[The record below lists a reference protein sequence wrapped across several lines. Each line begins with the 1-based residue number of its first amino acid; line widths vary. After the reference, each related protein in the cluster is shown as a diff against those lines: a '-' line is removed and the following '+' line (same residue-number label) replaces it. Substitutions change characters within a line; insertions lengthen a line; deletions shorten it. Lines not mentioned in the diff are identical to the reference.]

1 MKKLFTIVAAALC
14 ALTVSAKETVPGFTP
29 GTLQFYN
36 TDNPG
41 NGWVWNTISTLAQG
55 EVINNGDGT
64 ADDSGVTY
72 FDASEHDYLVFQ
84 YSAATCAK
92 MKAIVQYNCKGTVG
106 QWGIEFNEGS
116 QEFVLNGNGGIMA
129 VELNADFSDK
139 VFSIALQDP
148 GTEGTVDLTDVYFAT
163 EEEYLAA
170 KAEADK
176 IEKVMALD
184 AVGGTHT
191 LAAGAWGWDAVWLND
206 TDISAF
212 NTAVIEVESV
222 IGHGKINFEAFE
234 IDLPASE
241 TAYTA
246 TADISSI
253 ASIKQ
258 YAYQNLYKIDEAS
271 EVPDG
276 ETVIKVK
283 KVYLTSKTKQE
294 VDEEIATGISDMIAA
309 PKAQNNVRYNLLGIK
324 NGAGIYIMNGKK
336 YMK

>member
-14 ALTVSAKETVPGFTP
+14 ALTVSAKETIPGFTP
-29 GTLQFYN
+29 GTLTFTN
-36 TDNPG
+36 
-41 NGWVWNTISTLAQG
+41 WSWNTISSLGQG
-55 EVINNGDGT
+55 EVINNGNGT

-72 FDASEHDYLVFQ
+72 FDASDHDYVVFE

-92 MKAIVQYNCKGTVG
+92 MKAIVQYNCKGTAG
-106 QWGIEFNEGS
+106 EWGPEFNEGS
-116 QEFVLNGNGGIMA
+116 QEFALNGNGGIMA
-129 VELNADFSDK
+129 IKLDADYSDK
-139 VFSIALQDP
+139 VYSVAMQDP
-148 GTEGTVDLTDVYFAT
+148 GTPGTVDVTDVYFAT

-176 IEKVMALD
+176 VEKVMVLD
-184 AVGGTHT
+184 EVGGTHT
-191 LAAGAWGWDAVWLND
+191 LAAGDWGWDSKWLGT
-206 TDISAF
+206 TDVSAF

-222 IGHGKINFEAFE
+222 IGHGKINFLAFD

-241 TAYTA
+241 TAYTV
-246 TADISSI
+246 TADISSV
-253 ASIKQ
+253 ASIEQ
-258 YAYQNLYKIDEAS
+258 YAYQNVYKIDEAA

-294 VDEEIATGISDMIAA
+294 VDEEIATGISNMISA

>member
-14 ALTVSAKETVPGFTP
+14 ALTVSAKETIPGFTP
-29 GTLQFYN
+29 GTLTF
-36 TDNPG
+36 G
-41 NGWVWNTISTLAQG
+41 GWSWNTISTLGQG
-55 EVINNGDGT
+55 EVINNGNGT

-72 FDASEHDYLVFQ
+72 FDASGHDYVVFE

-106 QWGIEFNEGS
+106 KYGPEFNEGS
-116 QEFVLNGNGGIMA
+116 QEFVLNVNGGIMA
-129 VELNADFSDK
+129 IELNADYSDK
-139 VFSIALQDP
+139 VYSIAMQDP
-148 GTEGTVDLTDVYFAT
+148 GTPGTVDVTDVYFAT

-176 IEKVMALD
+176 VEKVMVLD
-184 AVGGTHT
+184 EVGGTHT
-191 LAAGAWGWDAVWLND
+191 LAAGEWGWDSKWLGT

-222 IGHGKINFEAFE
+222 IGHGKINFLAFE

-241 TAYTA
+241 TAYTV
-246 TADISSI
+246 TADISSV
-253 ASIKQ
+253 ASIEQ
-258 YAYQNLYKIDEAS
+258 YAYQNVYKIDEAA

-276 ETVIKVK
+276 ETVIIVK

-294 VDEEIATGISDMIAA
+294 VDEEIATGISNMISA
-309 PKAQNNVRYNLLGIK
+309 PKAQNNVRYNLLGVK

>member
-14 ALTVSAKETVPGFTP
+14 ALTVSAKETIPGFTP
-29 GTLQFYN
+29 GTLTF
-36 TDNPG
+36 G
-41 NGWVWNTISTLAQG
+41 GWKWNTISTLGQG
-55 EVINNGDGT
+55 EVINNGNGT

-72 FDASEHDYLVFQ
+72 FDASDHDYVVFE

-92 MKAIVQYNCKGTVG
+92 MKAIVQYNCKGTAG
-106 QWGIEFNEGS
+106 EWGPEFNEGS
-116 QEFVLNGNGGIMA
+116 QEFVLNVNGGIMA
-129 VELNADFSDK
+129 IELNADYSDK
-139 VFSIALQDP
+139 VFSIAMQDP
-148 GTEGTVDLTDVYFAT
+148 GTAGTVDLTDVYFAT

-176 IEKVMALD
+176 VEKVMVLD
-184 AVGGTHT
+184 EVGGTHT
-191 LAAGAWGWDAVWLND
+191 LAAKDWGWDSKWLGT
-206 TDISAF
+206 TDVSAF

-246 TADISSI
+246 TADISSV

-258 YAYQNLYKIDEAS
+258 YAYQNLYKIDEAA

-309 PKAQNNVRYNLLGIK
+309 PKAQNNVRYNFAGQRVG
-324 NGAGIYIMNGKK
+324 NGAKMYIMNGKK

>member
-14 ALTVSAKETVPGFTP
+14 ALTVSAKETIPGFTP
-29 GTLQFYN
+29 GTLTFTN
-36 TDNPG
+36 
-41 NGWVWNTISTLAQG
+41 WSWNTISSLGQG
-55 EVINNGDGT
+55 EVINNGNGT

-72 FDASEHDYLVFQ
+72 FDASDHDYVVFE

-92 MKAIVQYNCKGTVG
+92 MKAIVQYNCKGTAG
-106 QWGIEFNEGS
+106 EWGPEFNEGS
-116 QEFVLNGNGGIMA
+116 QEFALNGNGGIMA
-129 VELNADFSDK
+129 IKLDADYSDK
-139 VFSIALQDP
+139 VYSVAMQDP
-148 GTEGTVDLTDVYFAT
+148 GTPGTVDVTDVYFAT

-176 IEKVMALD
+176 VEKVMVLD
-184 AVGGTHT
+184 EVGGTHT
-191 LAAGAWGWDAVWLND
+191 LAAGDWGWDSKWLGT
-206 TDISAF
+206 TDVSAF

-222 IGHGKINFEAFE
+222 IGHGKINFLAFD

-241 TAYTA
+241 TAYTV
-246 TADISSI
+246 TADISSV

-258 YAYQNLYKIDEAS
+258 SAYQNLYKIDEAS

-294 VDEEIATGISDMIAA
+294 VDDEIATGISDMIAA
-309 PKAQNNVRYNLLGIK
+309 PKAQNNVRYNLLGVK

>member
-14 ALTVSAKETVPGFTP
+14 ALTVSAKVTIPNFTP
-29 GTLQFYN
+29 STMTFSS
-36 TDNPG
+36 
-41 NGWVWNTISTLAQG
+41 WSWNTISTLGQG
-55 EVINNGDGT
+55 EVINNGNGT

-72 FDASEHDYLVFQ
+72 FDASDHDYVVFE

-92 MKAIVQYNCKGTVG
+92 MKAIVQYNCKGTAG
-106 QWGIEFNEGS
+106 EWGAEFNEGS
-116 QEFVLNGNGGIMA
+116 QEFVLNANGGIMA

-139 VFSIALQDP
+139 VFSIAMQDP
-148 GTEGTVDLTDVYFAT
+148 GTPGTVDVTDVYFAT

-176 IEKVMALD
+176 VEKVMVLD
-184 AVGGTHT
+184 EVGGTHT
-191 LAAGAWGWDAVWLND
+191 LAAGDWGWDSKWLD
-206 TDISAF
+206 ATDISAF

-241 TAYTA
+241 TAYTV
-246 TADISSI
+246 TADISSV
-253 ASIKQ
+253 ASIEQ
-258 YAYQNLYKIDEAS
+258 YAYQNVYKIDEAS

-294 VDEEIATGISDMIAA
+294 VDEEIATGISNMIAA
-309 PKAQNNVRYNLLGIK
+309 PEAQNNVRYNLLGVK

>member
-14 ALTVSAKETVPGFTP
+14 ALTVSAKETIPGFTP
-29 GTLQFYN
+29 GTLTF
-36 TDNPG
+36 G
-41 NGWVWNTISTLAQG
+41 GWSWNTISTLGQG
-55 EVINNGDGT
+55 EVINNGNGT

-72 FDASEHDYLVFQ
+72 FDASDHDYVVFK
-84 YSAATCAK
+84 YSTATCAK
-92 MKAIVQYNCKGTVG
+92 MKAIVQYNCKGTAG
-106 QWGIEFNEGS
+106 QWGPEFNEGS
-116 QEFVLNGNGGIMA
+116 LEFVLNVNGGIMA
-129 VELNADFSDK
+129 IKLNADYSDK
-139 VFSIALQDP
+139 VFSIAMQDP
-148 GTEGTVDLTDVYFAT
+148 GSAGTVDVTDVYFAT

-176 IEKVMALD
+176 IEKVMVLD
-184 AVGGTHT
+184 GEGGTHT
-191 LAAGAWGWDAVWLND
+191 LAAGDWGWDSKWLD
-206 TDISAF
+206 ATDISAF

-246 TADISSI
+246 TADISSV

-309 PKAQNNVRYNLLGIK
+309 PKAQNNVRYNLNGQRVG
-324 NGAGIYIMNGKK
+324 NGAKIFIMNGKTYINK
-336 YMK
+336 

>member
-14 ALTVSAKETVPGFTP
+14 ALTVSAKETIPNFTP
-29 GTLQFYN
+29 STMTFG
-36 TDNPG
+36 
-41 NGWVWNTISTLAQG
+41 GWSWNTISSLGQG
-55 EVINNGDGT
+55 EVINNGNGT

-72 FDASEHDYLVFQ
+72 FDASDHDYVVFE

-92 MKAIVQYNCKGTVG
+92 MKAIVQYNCKGTAG
-106 QWGIEFNEGS
+106 EWGPEFNEGS
-116 QEFVLNGNGGIMA
+116 QEFVLNVNGGIMA
-129 VELNADFSDK
+129 IELNADYSDK
-139 VFSIALQDP
+139 VYSIAMQDL
-148 GTEGTVDLTDVYFAT
+148 GTPGTVDVTDVYFAT

-176 IEKVMALD
+176 VEKVMVLD
-184 AVGGTHT
+184 EVGGTHT
-191 LAAGAWGWDAVWLND
+191 LAAKDWGWDSKWLGT
-206 TDISAF
+206 TDVSAF

-241 TAYTA
+241 TAYTV
-246 TADISSI
+246 TADISSV
-253 ASIKQ
+253 ASIEQ
-258 YAYQNLYKIDEAS
+258 YAYQNVYKIDEAS

-294 VDEEIATGISDMIAA
+294 VDEEIATGISNMIAA
-309 PKAQNNVRYNLLGIK
+309 PKAQNNVRYNLNGQRVG
-324 NGAGIYIMNGKK
+324 NGAKIFIMNGKTYINK
-336 YMK
+336 

>member
-1 MKKLFTIVAAALC
+1 MKKLFTIVVAALC
-14 ALTVSAKETVPGFTP
+14 ALTVSAKETIPGFTP
-29 GTLQFYN
+29 GTLTF
-36 TDNPG
+36 G
-41 NGWVWNTISTLAQG
+41 GWSWNTISTLGQG
-55 EVINNGDGT
+55 EVINNGNGT

-72 FDASEHDYLVFQ
+72 FDASDHDYVVFK
-84 YSAATCAK
+84 YSTATCAK
-92 MKAIVQYNCKGTVG
+92 MKAIVQYNCKGTAG
-106 QWGIEFNEGS
+106 QWGPEFNEGS
-116 QEFVLNGNGGIMA
+116 QEFVLNVNGGIMA
-129 VELNADFSDK
+129 IKLNADYSDK
-139 VFSIALQDP
+139 VFSIAMQDP
-148 GTEGTVDLTDVYFAT
+148 GSAGTVNVTDVYFAT

-176 IEKVMALD
+176 IEKVMVLD
-184 AVGGTHT
+184 GEGGTHT
-191 LAAGAWGWDAVWLND
+191 LAAGDWGWDSKWLD
-206 TDISAF
+206 ATDISAF

-246 TADISSI
+246 TADISSV

-258 YAYQNLYKIDEAS
+258 YAYQNLYKIDEAA

-294 VDEEIATGISDMIAA
+294 VDEEIATGISNMIAA
-309 PKAQNNVRYNLLGIK
+309 PKAQNNVRYNFAGQRVG
-324 NGAGIYIMNGKK
+324 NGAKMYIMNGKK

>member
-14 ALTVSAKETVPGFTP
+14 ALTVSAKETIPNFTP
-29 GTLQFYN
+29 STMTFSS
-36 TDNPG
+36 
-41 NGWVWNTISTLAQG
+41 WSWNTISTLGQG
-55 EVINNGDGT
+55 EVINNGNGT

-72 FDASEHDYLVFQ
+72 FNASDHDYVVFK
-84 YSAATCAK
+84 YSTATCAK
-92 MKAIVQYNCKGTVG
+92 MKAIVQYNCKGTAG
-106 QWGIEFNEGS
+106 EWGPEFNEGS
-116 QEFVLNGNGGIMA
+116 QEFVLNVNGGIMA
-129 VELNADFSDK
+129 IELNADYSDK
-139 VFSIALQDP
+139 VYSIAMQDP
-148 GTEGTVDLTDVYFAT
+148 GTPGTVDVTDVYFAT

-176 IEKVMALD
+176 IEKVMVLD
-184 AVGGTHT
+184 GEGGTHT
-191 LAAGAWGWDAVWLND
+191 LAAGDWGWDSKWLGT

-222 IGHGKINFEAFE
+222 IGHGKINFQEFE

-241 TAYTA
+241 TAYSV
-246 TADISSI
+246 TADISSV
-253 ASIKQ
+253 ASIEQ
-258 YAYQNLYKIDEAS
+258 YAYQNVYKIDEAS

-294 VDEEIATGISDMIAA
+294 VDEEIATGISNMISA
-309 PKAQNNVRYNLLGIK
+309 PKAQNNVRYNLLGVK

>member
-14 ALTVSAKETVPGFTP
+14 ALTVSAKETIPGFTP
-29 GTLQFYN
+29 GTLTFTN
-36 TDNPG
+36 
-41 NGWVWNTISTLAQG
+41 WSWNTISSLGQG
-55 EVINNGDGT
+55 EVINNGNGT

-72 FDASEHDYLVFQ
+72 FDASDHDYVVFE

-106 QWGIEFNEGS
+106 EWGPEFNEGS
-116 QEFVLNGNGGIMA
+116 QEFALNGNGGIMA
-129 VELNADFSDK
+129 IKLDADYSDK
-139 VFSIALQDP
+139 VYSVAMQDP
-148 GTEGTVDLTDVYFAT
+148 GTPGTVDVTDVYFAT

-176 IEKVMALD
+176 VEKVMVLD
-184 AVGGTHT
+184 EVGGTHT
-191 LAAGAWGWDAVWLND
+191 LAAGDWGWDSKWLGT
-206 TDISAF
+206 TDVSAF

-222 IGHGKINFEAFE
+222 IGHGKINFLAFD

-241 TAYTA
+241 TAYTV
-246 TADISSI
+246 TADISSV
-253 ASIKQ
+253 ASIEQ
-258 YAYQNLYKIDEAS
+258 YAYQNVYKIDEAS

-294 VDEEIATGISDMIAA
+294 VDDEIATGISDMIAA

>member
-14 ALTVSAKETVPGFTP
+14 ALTVSAKETIPGVTP
-29 GTLQFYN
+29 GTLTFTN
-36 TDNPG
+36 
-41 NGWVWNTISTLAQG
+41 WSWNTISSLGQG
-55 EVINNGDGT
+55 EVINNGNGT

-72 FDASEHDYLVFQ
+72 FDASDHDYVVFE

-106 QWGIEFNEGS
+106 EWGPEFNEGS
-116 QEFVLNGNGGIMA
+116 QEFALNGNGGIMA
-129 VELNADFSDK
+129 IKLDADYSDK
-139 VFSIALQDP
+139 VYSVAMQDP
-148 GTEGTVDLTDVYFAT
+148 GTPGTVDVTDVYFAT

-176 IEKVMALD
+176 VEKVMVLD
-184 AVGGTHT
+184 EVGGTHT
-191 LAAGAWGWDAVWLND
+191 LAAGDWGWDSKWLGT
-206 TDISAF
+206 TDVSAF

-222 IGHGKINFEAFE
+222 IGHGKINFLAFD

-241 TAYTA
+241 TAYTV
-246 TADISSI
+246 TADISSV
-253 ASIKQ
+253 ASIEQ
-258 YAYQNLYKIDEAS
+258 YAYQNVYKIDEAA

-309 PKAQNNVRYNLLGIK
+309 PKAQNNVRYNLLGVK

>member
-14 ALTVSAKETVPGFTP
+14 ALTVSAKETIPGFTP
-29 GTLQFYN
+29 GTLTFTN
-36 TDNPG
+36 
-41 NGWVWNTISTLAQG
+41 WSWNTISSLGQG
-55 EVINNGDGT
+55 EVINNGNGT

-72 FDASEHDYLVFQ
+72 FDASDHDYVVFE

-106 QWGIEFNEGS
+106 EWGPEFNEGS
-116 QEFVLNGNGGIMA
+116 QEFALNGNGGIMA
-129 VELNADFSDK
+129 IKLDADYSDK
-139 VFSIALQDP
+139 VYSVAMQDP
-148 GTEGTVDLTDVYFAT
+148 GTPGTVDVTDVYFAT

-176 IEKVMALD
+176 VEKVMVLD
-184 AVGGTHT
+184 EVGGTHT
-191 LAAGAWGWDAVWLND
+191 LAAGDWGWDSKWLGT
-206 TDISAF
+206 TDVSAF

-222 IGHGKINFEAFE
+222 IGHGKINFLAFD

-241 TAYTA
+241 TAYTV
-246 TADISSI
+246 TADISSV
-253 ASIKQ
+253 ASIEQ
-258 YAYQNLYKIDEAS
+258 YAYQNVYKIDEAA

-294 VDEEIATGISDMIAA
+294 VDEEIATGINDMIAA